1 MGRAYWQEVMAV
13 RSAVNR
19 EMESRRADGQL
30 RGSLDAEVVL
40 YCEPQL
46 QQKLEAL
53 GDELRFVLISS
64 AAALAPLESA
74 GEDAAETEVPGLKLQ
89 VSVSAEEKCERCW
102 HRRPEVGSVEAHPT
116 LCGRCVENVDGD
128 GEHRRFA

>member
-46 QQKLEAL
+46 QQKLA
-53 GDELRFVLISS
+53 RTQRK
-64 AAALAPLESA
+64 P
-74 GEDAAETEVPGLKLQ
+74 
-89 VSVSAEEKCERCW
+89 RC
-102 HRRPEVGSVEAHPT
+102 RA
-116 LCGRCVENVDGD
+116 
-128 GEHRRFA
+128 

>member
-64 AAALAPLESA
+64 

-116 LCGRCVENVDGD
+116 LCGRCVENVDGS
-128 GEHRRFA
+128 GEQRHFA